1 MKPTHGRDLGAAEAE
16 LDTGAGMVGRRG
28 ESSGVDF
35 RTLGRVAEPR
45 TESRPYWESPDQNP

>member
-1 MKPTHGRDLGAAEAE
+1 MKRHTDAISAPPRPNSIRGRH
-16 LDTGAGMVGRRG
+16 GRRG

-45 TESRPYWESPDQNP
+45 TKSRPYWESPDQNP